1 MFATAEQAI
10 LQSVAQQ
17 LIDSGEV
24 ELETQRLQVK
34 RVGGERLRMV
44 RFEMN
49 GREYDAIEQ
58 SQKKSSRWAQ
68 LARENHRIVQFRE
81 VRTNKYVAVSVDGR
95 LTEYGRH

>member
-1 MFATAEQAI
+1 
-10 LQSVAQQ
+10 
-17 LIDSGEV
+17 
-24 ELETQRLQVK
+24 
-34 RVGGERLRMV
+34 MV

-68 LARENHRIVQFRE
+68 LARENHAVVQFRD